1 MDALFEATQ
10 DVVIAEQETATQPDP
25 VQPDDGAVETQLT
38 NQINTL
44 WSDHLRLSADRR
56 TTAVELRQIRAI
68 LAERLYEMKSR
79 LCQPGR
85 GGQWCSWLKERGI
98 NRSTA
103 DRLCD
108 RHGETLG
115 MENGVAPSE
124 AISEPAEDSADKLA
138 KSVWQR
144 FGKLLTNDDA
154 VIQFIG
160 SIATASGIRHE
171 WREEGLL
178 IFSPPP
184 RPSEELPATA
194 PAIDPAPQPS
204 DEVTAIAEEPREDT
218 AAAPTELGLAVATA
232 ETSNGDVV

>member
-68 LAERLYEMKSR
+68 LAERLYEMKAGCAS
-79 LCQPGR
+79 PDVEVK
-85 GGQWCSWLKERGI
+85 WCSWLKERGHQPEHC
-98 NRSTA
+98 RSPLRPPWR
-103 DRLCD
+103 DV
-108 RHGETLG
+108 LG

-160 SIATASGIRHE
+160 SIATAWHLHE
-171 WREEGLL
+171 WRKK
-178 IFSPPP
+178 
-184 RPSEELPATA
+184 
-194 PAIDPAPQPS
+194 
-204 DEVTAIAEEPREDT
+204 VY
-218 AAAPTELGLAVATA
+218 
-232 ETSNGDVV
+232 